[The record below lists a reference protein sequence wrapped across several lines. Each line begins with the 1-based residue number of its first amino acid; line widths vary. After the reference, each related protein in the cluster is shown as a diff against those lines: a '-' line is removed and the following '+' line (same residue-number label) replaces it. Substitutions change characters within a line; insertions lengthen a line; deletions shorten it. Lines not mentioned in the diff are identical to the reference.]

1 MAKTASITVRLEPDI
16 KSMAEKIY
24 SDFGITISDAINI
37 FLHKSVQIG
46 GLPFSMRQPRYNAA
60 TMAAMQEAEDVSTG
74 KIPAKTIILPESFLM
89 NLMQRMT
96 EYHATT

>member
-1 MAKTASITVRLEPDI
+1 MAKTASVTVRLEPDI

-46 GLPFSMRQPRYNAA
+46 GLPFSMRQPQYNAA
-60 TMAAMQEAEDVSTG
+60 TMAAMQEAEDISTG
-74 KIPAKTIILPESFLM
+74 KIPAK
-89 NLMQRMT
+89 N
-96 EYHATT
+96 YHSARELFDELDAEDD